1 MLNCSFTYVLNR
13 FIVCLVFT
21 AILPKDTGNIAL
33 TFRRID
39 IKTSNQKSTGTDY
52 KSANTSS
59 TSEEQVFTAAAA
71 KAKSKDEA
79 KEAAAIQRHN
89 DKVSRR
95 AIAKTTK
102 SSGGKAK
109 AKGDYF
115 AGGAYRWDL
124 DLIDQYA
131 HTNQVALVFAGY
143 QDWLIVNDLANG
155 SAITQQQLFDH
166 IVADFVETS
175 AVNANTGKKEEFTLY
190 TWYDYGRID
199 ANGMVESDPLTSKPY
214 VSVFRQDPIQIV
226 THYSSGSK
234 DQITKVNFKG

>member
-1 MLNCSFTYVLNR
+1 L
-13 FIVCLVFT
+13 
-21 AILPKDTGNIAL
+21 
-33 TFRRID
+33 
-39 IKTSNQKSTGTDY
+39 KTSNQQSTSTDS
-52 KSANTSS
+52 KSATTSS
-59 TSEEQVFTAAAA
+59 TSEEQVFKAAAA
-71 KAKSKDEA
+71 KAKAKDEA

-102 SSGGKAK
+102 SSGGKTK
-109 AKGDYF
+109 VKGDYF

-124 DLIDQYA
+124 DLIDRYA
-131 HTNQVALVFAGY
+131 FTNQVSLVFAGY

-155 SAITQQQLFDH
+155 SAISQQQLFDH
-166 IVADFVETS
+166 IVAEFEEGS
-175 AVNANTGKKEEFTLY
+175 AVNANTGKIEEFTLY

-226 THYSSGSK
+226 THYSGGSR
-234 DQITKVNFKG
+234 DQINRVNFKG

>member
-1 MLNCSFTYVLNR
+1 MTALLQQTSRVTQ
-13 FIVCLVFT
+13 
-21 AILPKDTGNIAL
+21 AILPL

-39 IKTSNQKSTGTDY
+39 INTSNQKSTSTDS

-59 TSEEQVFTAAAA
+59 TSEEQVFKAAAA
-71 KAKSKDEA
+71 KAKAKDDV
-79 KEAAAIQRHN
+79 KEAASIQRHN

-102 SSGGKAK
+102 SGGGKAK
-109 AKGDYF
+109 VKGDYF
-115 AGGAYRWDL
+115 AGGKYRWDL
-124 DLIDQYA
+124 DRIDQYA
-131 HTNQVALVFAGY
+131 FTNQVSLVFAGY

-155 SAITQQQLFDH
+155 SAISQQQLFDH
-166 IVADFVETS
+166 IVAEMEEGAS
-175 AVNANTGKKEEFTLY
+175 VNANTGKIEEFTLY

-214 VSVFRQDPIQIV
+214 VSVFKQDPIQIV

-234 DQITKVNFKG
+234 DQITKVNFKA